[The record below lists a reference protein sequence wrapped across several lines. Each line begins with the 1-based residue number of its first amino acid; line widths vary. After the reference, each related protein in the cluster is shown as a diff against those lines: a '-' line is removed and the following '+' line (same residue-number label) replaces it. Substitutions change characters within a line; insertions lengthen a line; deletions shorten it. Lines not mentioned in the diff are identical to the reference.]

1 MAAAAAAVD
10 VLARNIIGSSH
21 GSFTATVLAARTAA
35 AAVKELATSATAIQ
49 QLQ

>member
-21 GSFTATVLAARTAA
+21 GSFTATRTAA